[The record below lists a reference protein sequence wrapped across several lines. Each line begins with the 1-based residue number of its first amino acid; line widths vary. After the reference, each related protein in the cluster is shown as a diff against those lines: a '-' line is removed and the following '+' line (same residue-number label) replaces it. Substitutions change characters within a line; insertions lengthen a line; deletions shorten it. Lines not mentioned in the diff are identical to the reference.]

1 MYRPYM
7 TSQKRSL
14 MGRIYRAYRAFFEPL
29 HRGVLPLSTSINV
42 EPAQTCRVTARVQRE
57 GFWPDHLTISNA
69 GTEGGAA
76 DWIVND
82 IKIAG
87 RSQFFQ
93 SGDIPGDLFATN
105 AVNSF
110 VLFEVAKYA
119 AEVEVVVTYVGKNE
133 KGCPFIASM
142 SGMEYDP
149 GLLDIVRE
157 AISQALASASRGF
170 STRPH

>member
-1 MYRPYM
+1 
-7 TSQKRSL
+7 

-29 HRGVLPLSTSINV
+29 HRGILPLSNGVAVLPT
-42 EPAQTCRVTARVQRE
+42 QTCRITARVQRE

-87 RSQFFQ
+87 RSQFLQ
-93 SGDIPGDLFATN
+93 SGDVPGDLFATQ

-110 VLFEVAKYA
+110 VRFEVARYA
-119 AEVEVVVTYVGKNE
+119 ADVEIIVTYIGKNE
-133 KGCPFIASM
+133 KGCPFFASIT
-142 SGMEYDP
+142 GMEWDP

-157 AISQALASASRGF
+157 AISQGLDSASRGF